1 MNTELPINEQE
12 ELVKQYAIRV
22 SATCYAD
29 VTLHCRESEIWE
41 KIQWMLE
48 TNGLREIDFDIVDLD
63 SADIDAYDEVI

>member
-1 MNTELPINEQE
+1 MNTELPINEPE
-12 ELVKQYAIRV
+12 EPVKQYAIRV

-29 VTLHCRESEIWE
+29 VNLRCRESEIWE

-63 SADIDAYDEVI
+63 SADIDTYDEVI